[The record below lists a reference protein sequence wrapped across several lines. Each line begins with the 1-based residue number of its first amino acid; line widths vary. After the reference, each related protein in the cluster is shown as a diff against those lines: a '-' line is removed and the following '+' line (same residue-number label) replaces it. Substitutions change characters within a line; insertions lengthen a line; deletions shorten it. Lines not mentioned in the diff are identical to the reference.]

1 MKRKLKIAGLSLVL
15 VSLGSA
21 VINGAMSGG
30 VGFGLFVILCFF
42 AAVFSLIGTF
52 VVCILSYR
60 MLKKHFALPKA
71 ETLPSKPQKKV
82 EEHNKGDVKTDE

>member
-42 AAVFSLIGTF
+42 VAVFSLIGTF
-52 VVCILSYR
+52 IVAVLSYR
-60 MLKKHFALPKA
+60 LLKKHFALPKA
-71 ETLPSKPQKKV
+71 DILPNKPQKKE
-82 EEHNKGDVKTDE
+82 EEHSKGDVKTDE